1 MVAIAEVGYDC
12 ERGRASRERW
22 HHRIVDRETA
32 ASRNFPESSSIAHP
46 TDLMKRN
53 FVPDGWRQ
61 QAGAVLL
68 MAVAVGTI
76 LRFFRLGA
84 RELSIDE
91 SLSWAESAAPSVT
104 DVLRVQHRLDSGKF
118 PIYELAQYGW
128 MRIFGESEAAMRALP
143 ALIGSLSIVL
153 VFILAVEVLLA
164 VTPTRSDESDQGGIY
179 MVSALCALIFA
190 VGLPSVEIARQA
202 RMYSM
207 MQAWILA
214 QVIFLFRAR
223 RLGGRVNYAGLTI
236 FSAIAVATNFTAVL
250 AMAAEAVWLIYLL
263 IADADARSDAGVRSA
278 APWLMGLA
286 LVAAIVLL
294 LPFFAGLRY
303 GVEGVKRGD
312 YDWIKPPGPWEP
324 LATFES
330 GLGSW
335 PFPLF
340 ALLAIAGG
348 IRLWRSHRAEAVLLM
363 LWIGL
368 PPIVLFAGSYL
379 VTPMLVTRYLI
390 SSFVPL
396 FILTAIGIESLPSRK
411 YRAAAIIAIVSLSVL
426 RVSADLRPGDNRW
439 RDACSTAVTIAG
451 SDRRVGF
458 YNERYLVS
466 YYIPAAQR
474 DSVQVV
480 RIPFDR
486 TGSEAPRVAIISPTV
501 APAQVAEIRREYPV
515 VVARFKNV
523 TVVSRPE
530 AAVQNAPAS

>member
-1 MVAIAEVGYDC
+1 
-12 ERGRASRERW
+12 
-22 HHRIVDRETA
+22 
-32 ASRNFPESSSIAHP
+32 
-46 TDLMKRN
+46 MKRN
-53 FVPDGWRQ
+53 FLPGGWRR

-68 MAVAVGTI
+68 LAVAVGTI
-76 LRFFRLGA
+76 LRFLRLGA

-91 SLSWAESAAPSVT
+91 SLSWAESSAPSVT
-104 DVLRVQHRLDSGKF
+104 AVLRVQHQLDSGKF
-118 PIYELAQYGW
+118 PIYELAQYEW
-128 MRIFGESEAAMRALP
+128 MRAFGESEAAMRSLP

-153 VFILAVEVLLA
+153 AFILAVEVLLV
-164 VTPTRSDESDQGGIY
+164 VTPTKSDERDKRGIY

-214 QVIFLFRAR
+214 QVIFLLRAR
-223 RLGGRVNYAGLTI
+223 RLGGRANYAGLTI

-250 AMAAEAVWLIYLL
+250 VMAAEAMWLIYLL
-263 IADADARSDAGVRSA
+263 IADADASSDASVRSA

-348 IRLWRSHRAEAVLLM
+348 IRLWRSHRAEAVLLI

-368 PPIVLFAGSYL
+368 PPMVLFAGSYL

-411 YRAAAIIAIVSLSVL
+411 YRAAAIIAIVSLSIL
-426 RVSADLRPGDNRW
+426 RVSSDLRPGDNRW
-439 RDACSTAVTIAG
+439 RDACSTAVAIAG

-480 RIPFDR
+480 RIPFDGI
-486 TGSEAPRVAIISPTV
+486 GSEAPRVAIISPTV

-515 VVARFKNV
+515 IVARFKNV
-523 TVVSRPE
+523 TVVSRTE
-530 AAVQNAPAS
+530 SGVQNAPAS

>member
-1 MVAIAEVGYDC
+1 
-12 ERGRASRERW
+12 
-22 HHRIVDRETA
+22 
-32 ASRNFPESSSIAHP
+32 
-46 TDLMKRN
+46 MKRN
-53 FVPDGWRQ
+53 FVPGGWRE

-68 MAVAVGTI
+68 LAVAVGTI

-91 SLSWAESAAPSVT
+91 SLSWAESSAPSVT
-104 DVLRVQHRLDSGKF
+104 EVLRVQHRLDSGKF
-118 PIYELAQYGW
+118 PIYEFAQYEW
-128 MRIFGESEAAMRALP
+128 MRVFGESEAAMRALS

-153 VFILAVEVLLA
+153 VFILAVELLLA
-164 VTPTRSDESDQGGIY
+164 VTPTRSDDRDKGGIY
-179 MVSALCALIFA
+179 MASALCALIFA

-223 RLGGRVNYAGLTI
+223 RLGGPANYAGLTI
-236 FSAIAVATNFTAVL
+236 FSAISVATNFTAVL
-250 AMAAEAVWLIYLL
+250 VMAAEALWLIYLF
-263 IADADARSDAGVRSA
+263 ITDADGDARSEAGVRSA
-278 APWLMGLA
+278 APWLMGAALA
-286 LVAAIVLL
+286 AAMVLL

-303 GVEGVKRGD
+303 GVEGVQRGD

-324 LATFES
+324 FATFES

-340 ALLAIAGG
+340 ALLAIVGG
-348 IRLWRSHRAEAVLLM
+348 IRLWRSHRDEAVLLM

-379 VTPMLVTRYLI
+379 VTPMLITRYLI

-396 FILTAIGIESLPSRK
+396 FILTAIGIESLPSRN
-411 YRAAAIIAIVSLSVL
+411 YRAAAIIAIVSLSIL
-426 RVSADLRPGDNRW
+426 RVSSDLRPGDNRW
-439 RDACSTAVTIAG
+439 RDACSTALAKAG

-474 DSVQVV
+474 DRVQVV
-480 RIPFDR
+480 RLPFQG
-486 TGSEAPRVAIISPTV
+486 TESEAPRVAIISPTV
-501 APAQVAEIRREYPV
+501 TPAEIAGIRREYPV

-523 TVVSRPE
+523 IVVSRPE

>member
-1 MVAIAEVGYDC
+1 
-12 ERGRASRERW
+12 
-22 HHRIVDRETA
+22 
-32 ASRNFPESSSIAHP
+32 
-46 TDLMKRN
+46 
-53 FVPDGWRQ
+53 
-61 QAGAVLL
+61 VLL
-68 MAVAVGTI
+68 RAVAVGTI

-91 SLSWAESAAPSVT
+91 SLSWAESSAPSVT
-104 DVLRVQHRLDSGKF
+104 AVLRVQHQLDSGKF
-118 PIYELAQYGW
+118 PIYELAQYDW
-128 MRIFGESEAAMRALP
+128 MRVFGESEAAMRALP

-164 VTPTRSDESDQGGIY
+164 AGGSAEPSPASLRSAASPVKERARYEGGIY

-202 RMYSM
+202 RMYPM
-207 MQAWILA
+207 MQAWVLA

-223 RLGGRVNYAGLTI
+223 RLGGRANYAGLTI

-250 AMAAEAVWLIYLL
+250 VIAAEAVWLIYLL
-263 IADADARSDAGVRSA
+263 IADADARTDPGVRSA

-324 LATFES
+324 FATFES

-348 IRLWRSHRAEAVLLM
+348 IRLWRSHRTEAVLVI

-396 FILTAIGIESLPSRK
+396 FILTAIGIESLPSRN
-411 YRAAAIIAIVSLSVL
+411 YRAAAIIAIVSLSIL
-426 RVSADLRPGDNRW
+426 RVSSDLRPGDNRW
-439 RDACSTAVTIAG
+439 RDACSTAVAIAG

-480 RIPFDR
+480 RIPFEG

-501 APAQVAEIRREYPV
+501 APAEVAEIRREYPV

-523 TVVSRPE
+523 TVVSRPGSG
-530 AAVQNAPAS
+530 VQNAPAS

>member
-1 MVAIAEVGYDC
+1 
-12 ERGRASRERW
+12 
-22 HHRIVDRETA
+22 
-32 ASRNFPESSSIAHP
+32 
-46 TDLMKRN
+46 MKRN
-53 FVPDGWRQ
+53 FVPGGWRE

-68 MAVAVGTI
+68 MAVAVGTM

-118 PIYELAQYGW
+118 PIYELAQHGW
-128 MRIFGESEAAMRALP
+128 MRVFGESEAAMRALP

-153 VFILAVEVLLA
+153 VFILTVEVLSA
-164 VTPTRSDESDQGGIY
+164 VTPTRSDDSGKGGIY

-223 RLGGRVNYAGLTI
+223 RLGGLENYAGLTI

-250 AMAAEAVWLIYLL
+250 VMAAEALWLIYLL
-263 IADADARSDAGVRSA
+263 LVDADARSDAGVRSA
-278 APWLMGLA
+278 APWLMGAA
-286 LVAAIVLL
+286 LVAAMMLL

-324 LATFES
+324 FATFES

-340 ALLAIAGG
+340 ALFAIMGG
-348 IRLWRSHRAEAVLLM
+348 IRLWRSHRNEAVLIL

-368 PPIVLFAGSYL
+368 PPIILFAGSYL
-379 VTPMLVTRYLI
+379 VTPMLVTRFLI
-390 SSFVPL
+390 SSFVPV
-396 FILTAIGIESLPSRK
+396 FILTAIGIESLPSRN
-411 YRAAAIIAIVSLSVL
+411 YRAAATIAIVSLSIL
-426 RVSADLRPGDNRW
+426 RVSSDLRPGDHRW
-439 RDACSTAVTIAG
+439 RDACQVALTKAG
-451 SDRRVGF
+451 VDRRVGASHD
-458 YNERYLVS
+458 YYLVS
-466 YYIPAAQR
+466 YYVSAAQW
-474 DSVQVV
+474 DNLQIV
-480 RIPFDR
+480 RIPFH
-486 TGSEAPRVAIISPTV
+486 GAESEAPRVAIISPT
-501 APAQVAEIRREYPV
+501 APPAQVAEIRREYPV

-523 TVVSRPE
+523 IVVSRPE
-530 AAVQNAPAS
+530 AGVQNAPAS